1 MTPIFCPESCFC
13 DHLARGEKLA
23 WGPRNF
29 DFPLVLDPH
38 SQLREGM

>member
-1 MTPIFCPESCFC
+1 MTPIFYPESCFH

-29 DFPLVLDPH
+29 DFTLVLDPH
-38 SQLREGM
+38 SQLRESM